1 MVAVSL
7 ALAIP
12 REEAVRPG
20 RIASTSFE
28 AFMISAPCQPAWD
41 KGAPVQRTYAL
52 GQIEA
57 DNVDSALAAALTDF
71 AFSHKQQLV
80 IRETGARGIL
90 LHVYAIVKKPDVWV
104 YRDYHQVREQ
114 RLGAKF
120 LCIIDGGVVL

>member
-1 MVAVSL
+1 
-7 ALAIP
+7 
-12 REEAVRPG
+12 
-20 RIASTSFE
+20 
-28 AFMISAPCQPAWD
+28 MISAPCQPAWD

-57 DNVDSALAAALTDF
+57 ADIDSALAAALTDF

-104 YRDYHQVREQ
+104 YRDHEQVREQ